1 MKQKAWGKRGGEK
14 VNKRKSWVRK
24 EEDIEKAEK
33 KDENRES
40 IGGREGERK

>member
-1 MKQKAWGKRGGEK
+1 L
-14 VNKRKSWVRK
+14 
-24 EEDIEKAEK
+24 EEEEGDIEKAEN